1 MEEQAGRTPDQTAVV
16 YEDSR
21 LTYRELNERANQLA
35 RTLQSEGVQPDQ
47 PVGIMTE
54 RSLDMIVGIFGILK
68 AGGAYV
74 PIDPGYPEE
83 RVRYILEDS
92 DTKLLLVQ
100 NQSQERVPFTGK
112 VLDMKDPQ
120 NFCED
125 GSNVEPAAGPDHL
138 YMLFIHRVQRA
149 SRKGLWLSTGRS
161 SIGWCGCR
169 KNTLSMSGMRF
180 CKNCDHL

>member
-1 MEEQAGRTPDQTAVV
+1 
-16 YEDSR
+16 
-21 LTYRELNERANQLA
+21 
-35 RTLQSEGVQPDQ
+35 
-47 PVGIMTE
+47 
-54 RSLDMIVGIFGILK
+54 MIVGIFGILK

-112 VLDMKDPQ
+112 VLDMKDPH

-138 YMLFIHRVQRA
+138 AYVIYT
-149 SRKGLWLSTGRS
+149 SGSTGKPKGVMVEHRS
-161 SIGWCGCR
+161 VINRLVWMQEKYPLDERDAILQKLRSPLMYQCGNCSGGRWQVLNWCCCQAEEKR
-169 KNTLSMSGMRF
+169 IPS
-180 CKNCDHL
+180 

>member
-1 MEEQAGRTPDQTAVV
+1 MFEEQAERTPDQTAVV

-21 LTYRELNERANQLA
+21 LTYRELNEKANQLA

-47 PVGIMTE
+47 PVGIMAE

-100 NQSQERVPFTGK
+100 SHLRKSVPFTGK
-112 VLDMKDPQ
+112 VLDLEDPR
-120 NFCED
+120 FSWED
-125 GSNVEPAAGPDHL
+125 GSNLKQTAESLSLCYL
-138 YMLFIHRVQRA
+138 Y
-149 SRKGLWLSTGRS
+149 
-161 SIGWCGCR
+161 IGFNGQAER
-169 KNTLSMSGMRF
+169 GYG
-180 CKNCDHL
+180 